1 MRHSLGELELSVA
14 SETRQALFFG
24 GLILIVIYA
33 SCVSHDSSGETKT
46 RLDALDSRLSSQA
59 EVVDY
64 MNSRLFELERSTKER
79 HSNE

>member
-1 MRHSLGELELSVA
+1 MQEKTHEISISR
-14 SETRQALFFG
+14 ETREALFM
-24 GLILIVIYA
+24 GLLMLLFFYA
-33 SCVSHDSSGETKT
+33 SCVPLHTDQSINNK
-46 RLDALDSRLSSQA
+46 LDALDSRLSSQA